1 MGIGTGSGSGLDGIG
16 VDEGGPSRA
25 QSVST
30 DATATPGPGLV
41 SVGDAIARRTEM
53 RKPTLV
59 VGSGDGLGYG
69 DECFSWTDW
78 PVQNGTLFPLPP

>member
-1 MGIGTGSGSGLDGIG
+1 MGMGMGMGSGLDGVG
-16 VDEGGPSRA
+16 EGGPSRA
-25 QSVST
+25 ESVST
-30 DATATPGPGLV
+30 DATPGPGLV

-59 VGSGDGLGYG
+59 VGSGDGVGYG

-78 PVQNGTLFPLPP
+78 PIQNGA